1 MNMFLRILALW
12 VTLAATPLLAQT
24 LIVGQVVDGEEPI
37 TSATVRVMGADGT
50 ISQTV
55 TDAQGNFQLNV
66 PNGSYRL
73 VARPLGYQPVMR
85 PIEAKG
91 TPIKLG
97 ILKAI
102 ASTTELEEAKVEGQ
116 AARAL
121 FGMDRKVYDVASD
134 LNVQGGTG
142 TDVLRQVPNVSLDI
156 DGNVQLRGDENVT
169 ILIDG
174 RPASLLGFSGTNAF
188 DRLPAGSVQRVEVIT
203 NPGAQFDAQGSGGVI
218 NIVTKKN
225 RELPLNGNV
234 IAGVGTNRKY
244 NASTS
249 ISVPVGKVRLFTSLA
264 WDDRWMYSGG
274 TIERIF
280 DFPDSAY
287 RQDHLMWGDNHSVGL
302 NGRLGM
308 DLPLGKKWTA
318 NLSVGRNQETR
329 EEWDSTD
336 FANSSGSFETKAVQ
350 GAVGTRANANSDVA
364 LRLGRR
370 FKKDGEKWTFDL
382 NYSDRWRNEA
392 TNNFFDADS
401 NYPKVLTY
409 GGVYVQRF
417 EEFETTRN
425 LNLQT
430 DAEQIINSK
439 SKVTFGGRSTYIAR
453 VSDRDASYLETPLNS
468 SFVEDTLR
476 TQFVDQW
483 QWVHALYATYGYV
496 FNSKWKAQ
504 AGMRYEVANLS
515 FILKSGSQLDFTYPG
530 YFPSVFLTY
539 SPKKGTDFQASYAM
553 RVNRPGE
560 QQLNPLIDY
569 SNPQSFRKGNPLLM
583 PEYTHAFELSA
594 AKYAKW
600 GSATLSGYLKHTTNM
615 FSRFLEVDNS
625 GFVTVTWENFDTRD
639 RFGLSGNTMAR
650 FGKKLS
656 LQASGDAFWA
666 IINSSTLQGG
676 LIQSGFGWQGRA
688 NAMYNPTPAH
698 QFQLTFNQWGAG
710 PTGQGYF
717 KGIQFFDFGYK
728 YDLIKNKLNVTVR
741 LSDVFKQRRFQ
752 VEQHPPFTDIYF
764 MRYRESRIGYVT
776 LQYNFGKPD
785 RSQARGGR
793 GGRGMGGG
801 MEGGGGDDM
810 GM

>member
-1 MNMFLRILALW
+1 MFRILALW
-12 VTLAATPLLAQT
+12 LALAASPLLAQT
-24 LIVGQVVDGEEPI
+24 LIVGQVADGDEPLPN
-37 TSATVRVMGADGT
+37 TAVRVMGPNGPV
-50 ISQTV
+50 SQTV

-85 PIEAKG
+85 PIEASG

-102 ASTTELEEAKVEGQ
+102 ASATELDEAKVEAQ
-116 AARAL
+116 ASRAL
-121 FGMDRKVYDVASD
+121 LGMDRKVYDVASD

-142 TDVLRQVPNVSLDI
+142 TDVLRQVPNVSLDM

-174 RPASLLGFSGTNAF
+174 RPASLLGFTGTNAF

-225 RELPLNGNV
+225 RELPLNGSV
-234 IAGVGTNRKY
+234 VAGAGTNRKY

-249 ISVPVGKVRLFTSLA
+249 ISVPVGKVRIFSSLS

-280 DFPDSAY
+280 AFPDTAY
-287 RQDHLMWGDNHSVGL
+287 RQDHQSWGDNHSQGL
-302 NGRLGM
+302 NGRLGL
-308 DLPLGKKWTA
+308 DVPIGKNWSA
-318 NLSVGRNQETR
+318 NLSVGRNQESR

-336 FANSSGSFETKAVQ
+336 FNNSSGAFVTTAVQ
-350 GAVGTRANANSDVA
+350 GAVGERANANSDAA
-364 LRLGRR
+364 LRLERK

-382 NYSDRWRNEA
+382 NYSDRWRNET

-401 NYPKVLTY
+401 NYPKALTY
-409 GGVYVQRF
+409 GGVAVQRF
-417 EEFETTRN
+417 DETETTRN

-430 DAEQIINSK
+430 DAEQILNSK
-439 SKVTFGGRSTYIAR
+439 SKVTFGGRSTYFAR
-453 VSDRDASYLETPLNS
+453 DNVREASYLETPFSS
-468 SFVEDTLR
+468 SFIEDTLR
-476 TQFVDQW
+476 TQYVDQE

-496 FNSKWKAQ
+496 FNTKWKAQ
-504 AGMRYEVANLS
+504 AGMRYEVANLN
-515 FILKSGSQLDFTYPG
+515 FVLKNGTAMDFTYPG

-560 QQLNPLIDY
+560 RELNPLIDY
-569 SNPQSFRKGNPLLM
+569 SNPQSFRKGNPLLQ

-600 GSATLSGYLKHTTNM
+600 GSATLSGYVQHTTNM
-615 FSRFLEVDNS
+615 FSRFLEVDNT
-625 GFVTVTWENFDTRD
+625 GFVTVTWANYDTRD

-650 FGKKLS
+650 LGKKWS
-656 LQASGDAFWA
+656 LQASGDAFWSV
-666 IINSSTLQGG
+666 INAANLQAG
-676 LIQSGFGWQGRA
+676 LTQSGFGWQGRA
-688 NAMYNPTPAH
+688 NAMYNPSPAH
-698 QFQLTFNQWGAG
+698 QIQLTFNQWGAG

-717 KGIQFFDFGYK
+717 KGIQFFDLGYK
-728 YDLIKNKLNVTVR
+728 YDLIKNKLNVNVR

-764 MRYRESRIGYVT
+764 MRFRESQIGFVT

-785 RSQARGGR
+785 RTAGRGGR

>member
-1 MNMFLRILALW
+1 MFRILALW
-12 VTLAATPLLAQT
+12 LALAASPLLAQT
-24 LIVGQVVDGEEPI
+24 LIVGQVADGDEPLPN
-37 TSATVRVMGADGT
+37 TAVRVMGPNGPV
-50 ISQTV
+50 SQTV

-85 PIEAKG
+85 PIEASG

-102 ASTTELEEAKVEGQ
+102 ASATELDEAKVEAQ
-116 AARAL
+116 ASRAL
-121 FGMDRKVYDVASD
+121 LGMDRKVYDVASD

-142 TDVLRQVPNVSLDI
+142 TDVLRQVPNVSLDM

-174 RPASLLGFSGTNAF
+174 RPASLLGFTGTNAF

-225 RELPLNGNV
+225 RELPLNGSV
-234 IAGVGTNRKY
+234 VAGAGTNRKY

-249 ISVPVGKVRLFTSLA
+249 ISVPVGKVRIFSSLS

-280 DFPDSAY
+280 AFPDTAY
-287 RQDHLMWGDNHSVGL
+287 RQDHQSWGDNHSKGL
-302 NGRLGM
+302 NGRLGL
-308 DLPLGKKWTA
+308 DVPIGKNWSA
-318 NLSVGRNQETR
+318 NLSVGRNQESR

-336 FANSSGSFETKAVQ
+336 FNNSSGAFVTTAVQ
-350 GAVGTRANANSDVA
+350 GAVGERANANSDAA
-364 LRLGRR
+364 LRLERK

-382 NYSDRWRNEA
+382 NYSDRWRDET

-401 NYPKVLTY
+401 NYPKALTY
-409 GGVYVQRF
+409 GGVAVQRF
-417 EEFETTRN
+417 DETETTRN

-430 DAEQIINSK
+430 DAEQILNSK
-439 SKVTFGGRSTYIAR
+439 SKVTFGGRSTYFAR
-453 VSDRDASYLETPLNS
+453 INDRDASYQETPFNNFL
-468 SFVEDTLR
+468 EDTLR
-476 TQFVDQW
+476 TQYVDQE

-496 FNSKWKAQ
+496 FNTKWKAQ
-504 AGMRYEVANLS
+504 AGMRYEVANLN
-515 FILKSGSQLDFTYPG
+515 FVLKNGTAMDFTYPG

-560 QQLNPLIDY
+560 RELNPLIDY
-569 SNPQSFRKGNPLLM
+569 SNPQSFRKGNPLLQ

-600 GSATLSGYLKHTTNM
+600 GSATLSGYVQHTTNM
-615 FSRFLEVDNS
+615 FSRFLEVDNT
-625 GFVTVTWENFDTRD
+625 GFVTVTWANYDTRD

-650 FGKKLS
+650 LGKKWS
-656 LQASGDAFWA
+656 LQASGDAFWSV
-666 IINSSTLQGG
+666 INAANLQAG
-676 LIQSGFGWQGRA
+676 LTQSGFGWQGRA
-688 NAMYNPTPAH
+688 NAMYNPSPAH
-698 QFQLTFNQWGAG
+698 QVQLTFNQWGAG

-717 KGIQFFDFGYK
+717 KGIQFFDLGYK
-728 YDLIKNKLNVTVR
+728 YDLIKNKLNVNVR

-764 MRYRESRIGYVT
+764 MRFRESRIGFVT

-785 RSQARGGR
+785 RTAGRGGR

>member
-1 MNMFLRILALW
+1 MNMFRILALW
-12 VTLAATPLLAQT
+12 LTLAASPLLAQT
-24 LIVGQVVDGEEPI
+24 LIVGQVADGDEPLPN
-37 TSATVRVMGADGT
+37 TAVRVMGPNGPV
-50 ISQTV
+50 SQTV

-85 PIEAKG
+85 PIEASG

-102 ASTTELEEAKVEGQ
+102 ASATELDEAKVEAQ
-116 AARAL
+116 ASRAL
-121 FGMDRKVYDVASD
+121 LGMDRKVYDVASD

-142 TDVLRQVPNVSLDI
+142 TDVLRQVPNVSLDM

-174 RPASLLGFSGTNAF
+174 RPASLLGFTGTNAF

-225 RELPLNGNV
+225 RELPLNGSV
-234 IAGVGTNRKY
+234 VAGAGTNRKY

-249 ISVPVGKVRLFTSLA
+249 ISVPVGKVRIFSSLS

-280 DFPDSAY
+280 AFPDTAY
-287 RQDHLMWGDNHSVGL
+287 RQDHQSWGDNHSAGL
-302 NGRLGM
+302 NGRLGL
-308 DLPLGKKWTA
+308 DVPIGKNWSA

-336 FANSSGSFETKAVQ
+336 FNNSSGAFVTTAVQ
-350 GAVGTRANANSDVA
+350 GAVGERANANSDAA
-364 LRLGRR
+364 LRLERK
-370 FKKDGEKWTFDL
+370 FKKDGEKWTFNL

-392 TNNFFDADS
+392 TSNFFDADS
-401 NYPKVLTY
+401 NYPKALTY
-409 GGVYVQRF
+409 GGVAVQRF
-417 EEFETTRN
+417 DETETTRN

-430 DAEQIINSK
+430 DAEQILNSK
-439 SKVTFGGRSTYIAR
+439 SKVTFGGRSTYFAR
-453 VSDRDASYLETPLNS
+453 DNVRDASYLETPFSS
-468 SFVEDTLR
+468 SFIEDTLR
-476 TQFVDQW
+476 TQYVDQE

-496 FNSKWKAQ
+496 FNTKWKAQ
-504 AGMRYEVANLS
+504 AGMRYEVANLN
-515 FILKSGSQLDFTYPG
+515 FVLKNETAMDFTYPG

-560 QQLNPLIDY
+560 RELNPLIDY
-569 SNPQSFRKGNPLLM
+569 SNPQSFRKGNPLLQ
-583 PEYTHAFELSA
+583 PEYTHAYELSA

-600 GSATLSGYLKHTTNM
+600 GSATLSGYVQHTTNM
-615 FSRFLEVDNS
+615 FSRFLEVDNT
-625 GFVTVTWENFDTRD
+625 GFVTVTWANYDTRD

-650 FGKKLS
+650 LGKKWS
-656 LQASGDAFWA
+656 LQASGDAFWSV
-666 IINSSTLQGG
+666 INAENLQAG
-676 LIQSGFGWQGRA
+676 LTQSGFGWQGRA
-688 NAMYNPTPAH
+688 NAMYNPSPAH
-698 QFQLTFNQWGAG
+698 QIQLTFDQWGAG

-717 KGIQFFDFGYK
+717 KGIQFFDLGYK
-728 YDLIKNKLNVTVR
+728 YDLIKNKLNVNVR

-764 MRYRESRIGYVT
+764 MRFRESQIGFVT

-785 RSQARGGR
+785 RTAGRGGR

>member
-1 MNMFLRILALW
+1 MFRILALW
-12 VTLAATPLLAQT
+12 LALAASPLLAQT
-24 LIVGQVVDGEEPI
+24 LIVGQVADGDEPLPN
-37 TSATVRVMGADGT
+37 TAVRVMGPNGPV
-50 ISQTV
+50 SQTV

-85 PIEAKG
+85 PIEASG

-102 ASTTELEEAKVEGQ
+102 ASATELDEAKVEAQ
-116 AARAL
+116 ASRAL
-121 FGMDRKVYDVASD
+121 LGMDRKVYDVASD

-142 TDVLRQVPNVSLDI
+142 TDVLRQVPNVSLDM

-174 RPASLLGFSGTNAF
+174 RPASLLGFTGTNAF

-225 RELPLNGNV
+225 RELPLNGSV
-234 IAGVGTNRKY
+234 VAGAGTNRKY

-249 ISVPVGKVRLFTSLA
+249 ISVPVGKVRIFSSLS

-280 DFPDSAY
+280 AFPDTAY
-287 RQDHLMWGDNHSVGL
+287 RQDHQSWGDNHSAGL
-302 NGRLGM
+302 NGRLGL
-308 DLPLGKKWTA
+308 DVPIGKNWSA
-318 NLSVGRNQETR
+318 NLSVGRNQESR

-336 FANSSGSFETKAVQ
+336 FNNSSGAFVTTAVQ
-350 GAVGTRANANSDVA
+350 GAVGERANANSDAA
-364 LRLGRR
+364 LRLERK

-382 NYSDRWRNEA
+382 NYSDRWRDET

-401 NYPKVLTY
+401 NYPKALTY
-409 GGVYVQRF
+409 GGVAVQRF
-417 EEFETTRN
+417 DETETTRN

-430 DAEQIINSK
+430 DAEQILNSK
-439 SKVTFGGRSTYIAR
+439 SKVTFGGRSTYFAR
-453 VSDRDASYLETPLNS
+453 DNVRDASYLETPFSS
-468 SFVEDTLR
+468 SFIKDTLR
-476 TQFVDQW
+476 TQYVDQE

-496 FNSKWKAQ
+496 FNTKWKAQ
-504 AGMRYEVANLS
+504 AGMRYEVANLN
-515 FILKSGSQLDFTYPG
+515 FVLKNGTAMDFTYPG

-539 SPKKGTDFQASYAM
+539 SPKKGTDFQASYAL

-569 SNPQSFRKGNPLLM
+569 SNPQSFRKGNPLLQ
-583 PEYTHAFELSA
+583 PEYTHAYELSA

-600 GSATLSGYLKHTTNM
+600 GSATLSGYVQHTTNM
-615 FSRFLEVDNS
+615 FSRFLEVDNT
-625 GFVTVTWENFDTRD
+625 GFVTVTWANYDTRD

-650 FGKKLS
+650 LGKKWS
-656 LQASGDAFWA
+656 LQASGDAFWSV
-666 IINSSTLQGG
+666 INAANLQAG
-676 LIQSGFGWQGRA
+676 LTQSGFGWQGRA
-688 NAMYNPTPAH
+688 NAMYNPSPAH
-698 QFQLTFNQWGAG
+698 QVQLTFNQWGAG

-717 KGIQFFDFGYK
+717 KGIQFFDLGYK
-728 YDLIKNKLNVTVR
+728 YDLIKNKLNVNVR

-764 MRYRESRIGYVT
+764 MRFRESQIGFVT

-785 RSQARGGR
+785 RTAGRGGR